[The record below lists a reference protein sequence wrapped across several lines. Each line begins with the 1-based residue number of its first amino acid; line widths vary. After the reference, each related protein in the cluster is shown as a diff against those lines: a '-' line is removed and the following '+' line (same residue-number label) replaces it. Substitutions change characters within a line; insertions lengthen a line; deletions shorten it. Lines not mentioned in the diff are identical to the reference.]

1 MEAIYPFSALKTNQR
16 EVKDA
21 ALEGVVHVTENGRGH
36 LCSAPKTSSTESF
49 KRLRKRPCMPKESR
63 LPLGRGAR
71 ISKKDAAS
79 KG

>member
-16 EVKDA
+16 EVKNA
-21 ALEGVVHVTENGRGH
+21 ALEGVVH
-36 LCSAPKTSSTESF
+36 ESF
-49 KRLRKRPCMPKESR
+49 KRLRKRPCMPKELR
-63 LPLGRGAR
+63 LPLGRRAR